1 MNQTTQGYNQG
12 NIQTMNRALLLNL
25 LRREK
30 VCARTTLAEHSG
42 LQHATVTHIVKDFF
56 S

>member
-12 NIQTMNRALLLNL
+12 NIQTMNRTLLLNL

-30 VCARTTLAEHSG
+30 VCARTTLAEQSR
-42 LQHATVTHIVKDFF
+42 
-56 S
+56 